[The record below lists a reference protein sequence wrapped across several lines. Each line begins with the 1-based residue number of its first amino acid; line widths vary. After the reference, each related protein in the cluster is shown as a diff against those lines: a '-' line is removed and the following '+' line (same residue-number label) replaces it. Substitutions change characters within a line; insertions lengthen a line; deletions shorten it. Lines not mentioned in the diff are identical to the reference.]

1 MTPALPFSMVAPVP
15 AQISNLPPRLS
26 TPRHR
31 PALARFPAFGR
42 KPCSTNQTTSPSS
55 APRGVNISPVLSSF
69 RTLPVITGVYPPSFP
84 TTDSP
89 AFRHANSFAFKS
101 LQPLFAKHPGG
112 GVTVAPASAATAEAS
127 LHCRPASPNS
137 SPALRESSFE
147 ETIAQTRSYIGQAP
161 AEGWR

>member
-69 RTLPVITGVYPPSFP
+69 RTLSVITGVYPPSFP

-112 GVTVAPASAATAEAS
+112 VLP
-127 LHCRPASPNS
+127 LLQFPLLPQRPAST
-137 SPALRESSFE
+137 A
-147 ETIAQTRSYIGQAP
+147 AP
-161 AEGWR
+161 PRRIQVLPCANPLLK